1 VLEKSSKPKKEIAMR
16 SEYKGHVIE
25 TVAEPKGTKWQAEL
39 TVRRRPAPQDE
50 PEIHRESLPEDFATA
65 EQAERAALEKGEL
78 FVDGQER
85 EGRLG
90 GKFKTG

>member
-1 VLEKSSKPKKEIAMR
+1 MR

-25 TVAEPKGTKWQAEL
+25 TMAEPSGTKWRAEL
-39 TVRRRPAPQDE
+39 TVRRHPAAEDE
-50 PEIHRESLPEDFATA
+50 PEIHRESLPEEFSTA

-85 EGRLG
+85 ENRLG